1 MVGATTTGDSTM
13 THDPKLGAGLR
24 ALTVLVTA
32 ALTFAVVP
40 AASAAAVEI
49 RNHDPERLLGAV
61 SISDFEVVLSD
72 GSLAR
77 GNVVQFSES
86 DPAVEFRSRLAR
98 GTVAGTEGMVPLA
111 KRALGEGAIAGIN
124 GGYRLPRTP
133 WGAPNGLFVD
143 GGRLEQGQAV
153 NRAGL
158 PTGRGMVGWTRG
170 GQVVMDRILVT
181 HTYDRFNG
189 SQVAPIDE
197 LNRQPWLAPEMLL
210 YSDRFGTSVAVPA
223 GSSVA
228 TLAGLELRSTGRS
241 EGQVTSVRQFE
252 ADGTVAVPRDRHL
265 LVATG
270 ARRAEVADAVPGEVF
285 GVTTTITPTAT
296 PAGGWDDLFGGVAGG
311 QLLVQAG
318 RILPSDQWVELAAF
332 DPGHVFDRHPRTAIG
347 RSDGGHVLLV
357 TVDGR
362 RPGWST
368 GLTMRELAEV
378 MVALGAD
385 DAVNLDGGGATTMTI
400 DGAIWNRPSE
410 TGRGVMDGLFVHVR
424 KPEPA
429 RDTGSACGDEVVLV
443 SASFADIAGT
453 THQTSIDCLYGW
465 GVTAGVT
472 PTAYDPNGSVT
483 RAQMASFLARWL
495 DDHAARG
502 SGASLPAS
510 AELLFRDVSPNSVH
524 ASSIARLSKA
534 GIISGRTATTYQPG
548 APVTRAQ
555 TASLISGAIA
565 HATGNALPAG
575 GDTFYDDNRSA
586 HEASINRLAAARLVA
601 GTGGFSYRPSDPVT
615 RGAMASIMMH
625 STAQLVDDGVAVP
638 PEDAPT
644 LVGTDDE
651 GGDVGG
657 SG

>member
-1 MVGATTTGDSTM
+1 VVGATTNGDKTM
-13 THDPKLGAGLR
+13 VHDPTLGTGLR
-24 ALTVLVTA
+24 VLAVLLTA
-32 ALTFAVVP
+32 ALTLTVVP
-40 AASAAAVEI
+40 APAAEAVVV
-49 RNHDPERLLGAV
+49 RDLDRERLLGAV
-61 SISDFEVVLSD
+61 SIADFEVVLSN

-77 GNVVQFSES
+77 GDVIEFSES

-111 KRALGEGAIAGIN
+111 NRALEEGAIAGIN

-143 GGRLEQGQAV
+143 RGRLEQGQAV

-170 GQVVMDRILVT
+170 GQVMMDRILVT

-189 SQVAPIDE
+189 SLVAPIDE

-241 EGQVTSVRQFE
+241 QGQVTSVRHFE
-252 ADGTVAVPRDRHL
+252 ADGTLTVPRDRHL

-270 ARRAEVADAVPGEVF
+270 TRRAEIADATPGEEF
-285 GVTTTITPTAT
+285 GVTTSIEPTAT

-311 QLLVQAG
+311 QLLVQDG
-318 RILPSDQWVELAAF
+318 RVLPSDQWVDLAAF
-332 DPGHVFDRHPRTAIG
+332 DAGHVFNRHPRTAIG
-347 RSDGGHVLLV
+347 RSDSGHVLLV

-362 RPGWST
+362 RPGWSN

-378 MVALGAD
+378 MISLGAD
-385 DAVNLDGGGATTMTI
+385 DAVNLDGGGATTMTV

-410 TGRGVMDGLFVHVR
+410 SGRGVMDGLFVHVR

-429 RDTGSACGDEVVLV
+429 RDRSSACGDEVVLV
-443 SASFADIAGT
+443 SASFSDITGT
-453 THQTSIDCLYGW
+453 THQASIDCLYGW

-472 PTAYDPNGSVT
+472 PTSYDPNGSVT

-502 SGASLPAS
+502 SGAALPSDA
-510 AELLFRDVSPNSVH
+510 ALVFGDVSPTSAH
-524 ASSIARLSKA
+524 AGAIARLSKA
-534 GIISGRTATTYQPG
+534 GIISGQTATTYKPG

-565 HATGNALPAG
+565 HATGQALPAG

-586 HEASINRLAAARLVA
+586 HEANINRLAAARLVA
-601 GTGGFSYRPSDPVT
+601 GTGGFSYRPSNPVT

-638 PEDAPT
+638 PDDAPT
-644 LVGTDDE
+644 LVGE
-651 GGDVGG
+651 GG
-657 SG
+657 

>member
-1 MVGATTTGDSTM
+1 MGAMTTGGTTM

-24 ALTVLVTA
+24 ALAVLITVTLS
-32 ALTFAVVP
+32 LTVVP
-40 AASAAAVEI
+40 IAAAQAIEV
-49 RNHDPERLLGAV
+49 RDVNPERLLGAV
-61 SISDFEVVLSD
+61 SIADFEVVLSN

-111 KRALGEGAIAGIN
+111 ERALDEGAIAGIN
-124 GGYRLPRTP
+124 GGYRLPRAP

-143 GGRLEQGQAV
+143 AGRLEQGQAV

-170 GQVVMDRILVT
+170 GQVMMDRIAIT

-189 SQVAPIDE
+189 SQVAPINE
-197 LNRQPWLAPEMLL
+197 LNRQPWLASEMLL
-210 YSDRFGTSVAVPA
+210 FSDRFGTSMTIPA
-223 GSSVA
+223 GSSAA

-241 EGQVTSVRQFE
+241 EGQVTAVRQFE
-252 ADGTVAVPRDRHL
+252 RDGTLAVPRGHHV

-270 ARRAEVADAVPGEVF
+270 TRRAEIADATPGEVF
-285 GVTTTITPTAT
+285 GVTTTIAPTAT
-296 PAGGWDDLFGGVAGG
+296 PAGAWDDLFGGVAGG
-311 QLLVQAG
+311 QLLVQNG
-318 RILPSDQWVELAAF
+318 KVLPSDQWVELAAF
-332 DPGHVFDRHPRTAIG
+332 DTDHVLKRHPRTAIG
-347 RSDGGHVLLV
+347 RSDSGHVLLV

-362 RPGWST
+362 QSGWSN

-378 MVALGAD
+378 MIALGAD
-385 DAVNLDGGGATTMTI
+385 DAVNLDGGGATTMTV

-429 RDTGSACGDEVVLV
+429 RDRSSACGDEVVLV
-443 SASFADIAGT
+443 SASFSDITGT
-453 THQTSIDCLYGW
+453 THQASIDCLYGW

-472 PTAYDPNGSVT
+472 PTSYDPNGSVT

-502 SGASLPAS
+502 SGTPLPSDAT
-510 AELLFRDVSPNSVH
+510 LVFGDVSPSSAH
-524 ASSIARLSKA
+524 ASAIARLSKA
-534 GIISGRTATTYQPG
+534 GIISGQTATTYKPG
-548 APVTRAQ
+548 SPVTRAQ

-565 HATGNALPAG
+565 HTTGEALPAG
-575 GDTFYDDNRSA
+575 GDTFYDDNNSA
-586 HEASINRLAAARLVA
+586 HEANINRLAAARLVA
-601 GTGGFSYRPSDPVT
+601 GTGGFSYRPSNPVT

-638 PEDAPT
+638 PQDAPV
-644 LVGTDDE
+644 LVG
-651 GGDVGG
+651 VGG
-657 SG
+657 